1 MVEELL
7 PLRKKNIHEN
17 VTTMSSHDKE
27 WGDTT
32 TTNPKTTPQ
41 NGFVK
46 KQNATIGLLDAAS
59 LAVTLSLTLQASSSS
74 SSSPPPCDIGN
85 AVWVAYSCILSLVQS
100 LLRQSSSFPKDIP
113 STGDDDYVKE
123 EEELSE
129 DDEMSEEDDDDD
141 DTSFSASSS
150 ETATTTDDDE
160 EEESYHKEENPI
172 IARQEQ
178 IKLLINGS
186 FAPSLAVLQ
195 HFLKRFPGSSII
207 TKRTLMGYVCLA
219 NASIPMMMTIRRNYE
234 EEDGMKELRRKAILS
249 SLCKLSLPCWGRKNE
264 STRYLSN
271 HHIEAILSL
280 IQIIHS
286 NYDCITSDWYIILCT
301 FEQLGSLSMSS
312 PKLSEDCYELVPT
325 LSKCFSRLSLFTTCL
340 STESL
345 SAFIDALVSLSSGS
359 TERTN
364 SKNDEASSSTT
375 LSAGKKGGQF
385 NSSAYDI
392 EYNVYSDEGNTKES
406 SLGGKLMSFAGR
418 AFSGGLVGGGGGAA
432 GPTSAYSQD
441 QEYFLDSAD
450 LRGRPSKAYSDEFC
464 QAVYDRLAATKPTTR
479 KDVFRRLPFSL
490 VALTDVTL
498 ANLFRFS
505 ICAKAV
511 SGHLCDIATTA
522 SSSDIRLYAMDTL
535 SSLITSSLSGGNMMS
550 FTESGPSTII
560 ANPTSADEFLGVVR
574 AKQGDINNAAASQ
587 TVYTDSAADNQQQV
601 SQVEL
606 LTPLCKTIASTD
618 QQDTAEAGLNAL
630 HVILEGAG
638 HNLSGDAW
646 PILIEA
652 ISDLSGDCSNAQG
665 RFSADRSA
673 ETWNTCS
680 TLAFRCLKLI
690 VDDFL
695 DQLPTST
702 DPSYATT
709 RAALL
714 DCCASFGRSQHDV
727 NTSLTATGM
736 LWTIADQDPTPS
748 SLDDVLSKL
757 AFLALDSRAEVR
769 NCSVNTLFSCV
780 VGLGHRFTS
789 EQWRICLSQT
799 IFGVLEQVASHV
811 DESTTASKQALSSV
825 REARKKANSRYKVTV
840 HHSRDSVGKQWFST
854 QVLTLRGLER
864 VLRQFFSALLS
875 TTVLDSRHSSSDESH
890 WFESAWAR
898 ILDIAFQCATQ
909 AGGREVLE
917 LRLAGVDLVVL
928 CALLSCR
935 AGIVAAT
942 TPARVGTNME
952 VVNGALRSIQNES
965 KTNQSRSD
973 GIEDGT
979 SDGSAA
985 NSPEMEACR
994 QELFLDAF
1002 DVLERFRSHLEDDK
1016 AQAKDEYSQSLCIE
1030 SVSLQVVTK
1039 LSQGLVKLY
1048 ECCKNDEMAPR
1059 THELLYSSDDEDD
1072 TEARFVAIVST
1083 VIRKAVGDS
1092 GPRYLSQA
1100 QRVGIDL
1107 LHDMAFGSS
1116 SRAFE
1121 TLADIGGESFFWQ
1134 QSSSQ
1139 ADDTNHEGSAEY
1151 EGSDFLGYEVAKV
1164 VADAIVSDGVPTGSK
1179 AEVLCT
1185 ILSVFCSKQLSSSAQ
1200 LDSSQHS
1207 VEHQHDPEDS
1217 SESNSTE
1224 KIIGKICFDLF
1235 VPVVKGGLCA
1245 AHLLEKKHYDSVL
1258 AAKKSHFDDDRMKT
1272 EWMNLLLDD
1281 IWKRMIQF
1289 LSYLMTPLKSPA
1301 KERYATDTR
1310 TILQIVSCCVSRIP
1324 SRKRPYLGSILSQG
1338 ARQALVVS
1346 KVQTVCSSDDSPS
1359 SREVLL
1365 QWSNS
1370 FREDV
1375 EDGLR
1380 IFNACFI
1387 SLCKVQPES
1396 SMLLS
1401 IAKSVL
1407 KESIDFSEEKLRRL
1421 SSGDTDAFDLS
1432 DYDFNLDGSKE
1443 SEESE
1448 ENYTTSISVAVESA
1462 LIVCDALH
1470 SFPNMIDQVIEIFPL
1485 LCQLTNTNND
1495 RLRRKAGALLGNVDL
1510 AANIGMANRR
1520 AEAFEQ
1526 RALKAEKINADL
1538 MEQNAVLKYENE
1550 ELHQK
1555 LAIYSESSVIT

>member
-1 MVEELL
+1 
-7 PLRKKNIHEN
+7 
-17 VTTMSSHDKE
+17 
-27 WGDTT
+27 
-32 TTNPKTTPQ
+32 
-41 NGFVK
+41 
-46 KQNATIGLLDAAS
+46 
-59 LAVTLSLTLQASSSS
+59 
-74 SSSPPPCDIGN
+74 
-85 AVWVAYSCILSLVQS
+85 
-100 LLRQSSSFPKDIP
+100 
-113 STGDDDYVKE
+113 
-123 EEELSE
+123 
-129 DDEMSEEDDDDD
+129 
-141 DTSFSASSS
+141 
-150 ETATTTDDDE
+150 
-160 EEESYHKEENPI
+160 
-172 IARQEQ
+172 
-178 IKLLINGS
+178 
-186 FAPSLAVLQ
+186 
-195 HFLKRFPGSSII
+195 
-207 TKRTLMGYVCLA
+207 
-219 NASIPMMMTIRRNYE
+219 
-234 EEDGMKELRRKAILS
+234 
-249 SLCKLSLPCWGRKNE
+249 
-264 STRYLSN
+264 
-271 HHIEAILSL
+271 
-280 IQIIHS
+280 
-286 NYDCITSDWYIILCT
+286 
-301 FEQLGSLSMSS
+301 
-312 PKLSEDCYELVPT
+312 
-325 LSKCFSRLSLFTTCL
+325 
-340 STESL
+340 
-345 SAFIDALVSLSSGS
+345 
-359 TERTN
+359 
-364 SKNDEASSSTT
+364 
-375 LSAGKKGGQF
+375 
-385 NSSAYDI
+385 
-392 EYNVYSDEGNTKES
+392 
-406 SLGGKLMSFAGR
+406 
-418 AFSGGLVGGGGGAA
+418 
-432 GPTSAYSQD
+432 
-441 QEYFLDSAD
+441 
-450 LRGRPSKAYSDEFC
+450 
-464 QAVYDRLAATKPTTR
+464 
-479 KDVFRRLPFSL
+479 
-490 VALTDVTL
+490 
-498 ANLFRFS
+498 
-505 ICAKAV
+505 
-511 SGHLCDIATTA
+511 
-522 SSSDIRLYAMDTL
+522 
-535 SSLITSSLSGGNMMS
+535 
-550 FTESGPSTII
+550 
-560 ANPTSADEFLGVVR
+560 
-574 AKQGDINNAAASQ
+574 
-587 TVYTDSAADNQQQV
+587 
-601 SQVEL
+601 
-606 LTPLCKTIASTD
+606 
-618 QQDTAEAGLNAL
+618 
-630 HVILEGAG
+630 
-638 HNLSGDAW
+638 
-646 PILIEA
+646 
-652 ISDLSGDCSNAQG
+652 
-665 RFSADRSA
+665 
-673 ETWNTCS
+673 
-680 TLAFRCLKLI
+680 
-690 VDDFL
+690 
-695 DQLPTST
+695 
-702 DPSYATT
+702 
-709 RAALL
+709 
-714 DCCASFGRSQHDV
+714 
-727 NTSLTATGM
+727 
-736 LWTIADQDPTPS
+736 
-748 SLDDVLSKL
+748 
-757 AFLALDSRAEVR
+757 
-769 NCSVNTLFSCV
+769 
-780 VGLGHRFTS
+780 
-789 EQWRICLSQT
+789 
-799 IFGVLEQVASHV
+799 
-811 DESTTASKQALSSV
+811 
-825 REARKKANSRYKVTV
+825 
-840 HHSRDSVGKQWFST
+840 
-854 QVLTLRGLER
+854 
-864 VLRQFFSALLS
+864 
-875 TTVLDSRHSSSDESH
+875 
-890 WFESAWAR
+890 
-898 ILDIAFQCATQ
+898 
-909 AGGREVLE
+909 
-917 LRLAGVDLVVL
+917 
-928 CALLSCR
+928 
-935 AGIVAAT
+935 
-942 TPARVGTNME
+942 ME

-1121 TLADIGGESFFWQ
+1121 TLADIGGESFFWYVSYKPHVFVVFNIIRKSLSTSSLPLLLVISISLSRQ

-1375 EDGLR
+1375 EDGLK